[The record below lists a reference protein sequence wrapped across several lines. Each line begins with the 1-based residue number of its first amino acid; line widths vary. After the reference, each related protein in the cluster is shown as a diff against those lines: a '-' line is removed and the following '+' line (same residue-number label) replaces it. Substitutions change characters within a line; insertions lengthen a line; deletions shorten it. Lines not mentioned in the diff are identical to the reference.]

1 METTTDI
8 RTDKPTITRNSAKP
22 TVKRNRAKPIGKYR
36 LAIQI
41 AFALLCVWIGIEFH
55 FFVKAIEAGDPSNLP
70 VRPPGVEG
78 FLPIS
83 SLMSLYYFF
92 LTGLVHPAHP
102 AGMFI
107 LAAIILLSVVFGKS
121 FCSWLCPV
129 GLVNEVLGDLGEK
142 IFRRRMFLPRW
153 VDWPLRSLKYL
164 ILLFFVWSIFVSMT
178 TLALKM
184 FLDAPYNI
192 VSDIKMYYFFAEIS
206 QFALIVVAIL
216 FGLSIVIRNFWCRFL
231 CPYGALLGLASLI
244 SPSKITR
251 NAVNCI
257 DCAKCAAA
265 CPSNI
270 KVDKVLTVIS
280 DECHS
285 CLNCVDVCPI
295 DDTLNVK
302 LVGTNKTIP
311 KTKIAIGIVGL
322 FLLVTGLGML
332 SGNWHNQITADQY
345 IQLQQN
351 VRMLGHPTGQR
362 DIDLLNRE
370 AEQQPKSP
378 FVPSR

>member
-1 METTTDI
+1 MTTDT
-8 RTDKPTITRNSAKP
+8 RTDQPTITRNSAKP
-22 TVKRNRAKPIGKYR
+22 IQKYR

-41 AFALLCVWIGIEFH
+41 AFALLCIWIGIEFH
-55 FFVKAIEAGDPSNLP
+55 FFVGAIEAGDPTNLP

-107 LAAIILLSVVFGKS
+107 LAAIIILSVVFGKS

-129 GLVNEVLGDLGEK
+129 GLVNEMLGDLGEK
-142 IFRRRMFLPRW
+142 IFGRRMFLPKW
-153 VDWPLRSLKYL
+153 ADWPLRSLKYL

-184 FLDAPYNI
+184 FLDTPYNI
-192 VSDIKMYYFFAEIS
+192 VSDVKMYYFFAEIT

-216 FGLSIVIRNFWCRFL
+216 FVLSIVIRNFWCRFL
-231 CPYGALLGLASLI
+231 CPYGALLGLAALI
-244 SPSKITR
+244 SPNKIKR

-257 DCAKCAAA
+257 DCGKCAKV

-285 CLNCVDVCPI
+285 CLSCIDVCPI

-311 KTKIAIGIVGL
+311 KTKIAIGIIGL
-322 FLLVTGLGML
+322 FLLITGLGML
-332 SGNWHNQITADQY
+332 SGNWHNQITAEQY
-345 IQLQQN
+345 IHLQQN
-351 VRMLGHPTGQR
+351 VRMMGHPTGQK
-362 DIDLLNRE
+362 DIDLLNRR
-370 AEQQPKSP
+370 AEQQPKSSV
-378 FVPSR
+378 VPSP